1 MNKSNIKGN
10 VILIITALIWG
21 TAFVAQ
27 SVGMDYVGP
36 FTFITARYIV
46 GGLFLIPC
54 INLLD
59 KMNKKTVKES
69 SHNDKKTLFVAG
81 ILCGIALFTASC
93 FQQIGIQYTTVGKS
107 GFITS
112 LYIVIV
118 PMLGI
123 LFKKKVPAKVWISV
137 VISLIGLYLLC
148 MNEVFSISRGDF
160 FILICAFCFSIHI
173 LIIDK
178 YSSLVDGVRMS
189 CIQFFVAGLLGVI
202 PMLIFENPQIK
213 DILNACSPI
222 LYAGIMSSGVAYTL
236 QIIGQ
241 RYTSPVLATLI
252 MSLESVFAALSGW
265 IILGEILS
273 LKEFAGCCL
282 VFAAIILAQLPEKN
296 MKRIE

>member
-54 INLLD
+54 IYLLD

-265 IILGEILS
+265 IILGEVLS
-273 LKEFAGCCL
+273 IKEYMGCCL
-282 VFAAIILAQLPEKN
+282 VFAAIILAQIPDRKTDI
-296 MKRIE
+296 K

>member
-54 INLLD
+54 IYLLD

-189 CIQFFVAGLLGVI
+189 CIQFFVAGLLGII

>member
-54 INLLD
+54 IYLLD
-59 KMNKKTVKES
+59 KMNKKTVNES

>member
-54 INLLD
+54 IYLLD

-189 CIQFFVAGLLGVI
+189 CIQFFVAGLLGGI